1 MTSLSTRLSAAAL
14 AVLTLAAAGCGAEAK
29 TPASSSLDSASTG
42 PDGAASDTAA
52 SLADTATASTGDAA
66 SDATDAAD
74 TADTAAS
81 LDASPD
87 TSLAD
92 TATASNSDAATAD
105 TATASDTAAA
115 DTAADVTAAAL
126 GSPCSAPADCGSA
139 LFCLIPFNS
148 SAGTCVAYHTE
159 GETCM
164 IDDIPCISGLIC
176 TNGAVCYKPKTNAQ
190 VGESCHYDKCA
201 PDLICVGL
209 PQVAQCQAKAE
220 EGAPCTGALPAGCK
234 AGLVCG
240 PDGKCVKK

>member
-1 MTSLSTRLSAAAL
+1 MTSRSARLPALAL

-29 TPASSSLDSASTG
+29 TPASSSLDSASTA

-52 SLADTATASTGDAA
+52 SLADTATAS
-66 SDATDAAD
+66 D
-74 TADTAAS
+74 TAD
-81 LDASPD
+81 
-87 TSLAD
+87 
-92 TATASNSDAATAD
+92 
-105 TATASDTAAA
+105 SDTAA

-126 GSPCSAPADCGSA
+126 GSPCSAPADCGTA
-139 LFCLIPFNS
+139 LFCLTPVNS
-148 SAGTCVAYHTE
+148 STGTCVAYHTE

-164 IDDIPCISGLIC
+164 IDNIPCVSGLLC

-201 PDLICVGL
+201 PDLVCVGL

-220 EGAPCTGALPAGCK
+220 EGAPCTDASPAGCK

-240 PDGKCVKK
+240 PEGKCVKK

>member
-52 SLADTATASTGDAA
+52 SLADTATAS
-66 SDATDAAD
+66 
-74 TADTAAS
+74 
-81 LDASPD
+81 
-87 TSLAD
+87 
-92 TATASNSDAATAD
+92 NSDAATAD
-105 TATASDTAAA
+105 TATASDTDAA

>member
-52 SLADTATASTGDAA
+52 SLADTATAS
-66 SDATDAAD
+66 
-74 TADTAAS
+74 
-81 LDASPD
+81 
-87 TSLAD
+87 
-92 TATASNSDAATAD
+92 NSDAATAD
-105 TATASDTAAA
+105 TATASDTDAA

-126 GSPCSAPADCGSA
+126 GSPCAAPADCGSA

>member
-1 MTSLSTRLSAAAL
+1 MTSRIACLPALAL
-14 AVLTLAAAGCGAEAK
+14 AVLTLAAAGCGAEDK
-29 TPASSSLDSASTG
+29 TPASSSLDSASTA

-52 SLADTATASTGDAA
+52 SLADTATASTDA
-66 SDATDAAD
+66 
-74 TADTAAS
+74 ADTAAS
-81 LDASPD
+81 LDSSPD

-92 TATASNSDAATAD
+92 TATAGDTAD
-105 TATASDTAAA
+105 S

-126 GSPCSAPADCGSA
+126 GSPCSAPADCGTA
-139 LFCLIPFNS
+139 LFCLTPVNS

-164 IDDIPCISGLIC
+164 IDNIPCVSGLLC

-201 PDLICVGL
+201 PDLVCVGL

-220 EGAPCTGALPAGCK
+220 EGAPCTDASPAGCK

-240 PDGKCVKK
+240 PEGKCVKK